1 MKQCILLTSLLT
13 LTLSLF
19 VGCDDDETTNNEGG
33 TSAGETQ
40 AGEETAGETSAGAET
55 AGEASAGAETAGEAP
70 AGEEIAGE
78 APAGEETAG
87 ETPAGEEIAGEMPAG
102 EETAG
107 EAPAGEMPAGEPYT
121 GETVTGTF
129 IITDYLLGSGIADST
144 LTANGLSAQ
153 TDEEGIAELEV
164 PESSV
169 VELKINAESYYPYNI
184 FLHTCAEGCT
194 KYESDGSF
202 RYRQPLVSLAGGMIL
217 GDLFNLEINEND
229 TGIVISAVFLETEE
243 GLSILSG
250 AKVELDTP
258 PAVTVVEDSND
269 ALGLLEG
276 TEIATGGL
284 IFVNVETGTRTLTLT
299 VPEGYG
305 DCSVNPGDAPMTEAT
320 VTVYPR
326 EISVLD
332 FICKPIP

>member
-1 MKQCILLTSLLT
+1 MKKPLIFNILV
-13 LTLSLF
+13 TLSLF
-19 VGCDDDETTNNEGG
+19 FFIGCDDDETTNSEGG
-33 TSAGETQ
+33 MSAGDTPTGAETAGETS
-40 AGEETAGETSAGAET
+40 ADEETAGETSAGEET
-55 AGEASAGAETAGEAP
+55 AGDTS
-70 AGEEIAGE
+70 
-78 APAGEETAG
+78 AGEETAG
-87 ETPAGEEIAGEMPAG
+87 ETPAGEIF
-102 EETAG
+102 
-107 EAPAGEMPAGEPYT
+107 T

-129 IITDYLLGSGIADST
+129 IITDYLLGSGIDDAT
-144 LTANGLSAQ
+144 LTANGLSVQ
-153 TDEEGIAELEV
+153 TDAEGSADLEV
-164 PESSV
+164 PESYD
-169 VELKINAESYYPYNI
+169 VELKIVAEDYYPYNI

-202 RYRQPLVSLAGGMIL
+202 SYRQPLVSLAGGMIL
-217 GDLFNLEINEND
+217 GDLFDLEINEND

-258 PAVTVVEDSND
+258 PAVTVVEDRND
-269 ALGLLEG
+269 ALGLLQG

-305 DCSVNPGDAPMTEAT
+305 DCSVNPGDVPMTEAT

-332 FICKPIP
+332 FICKSTP